1 MTSPGSFCFS
11 CPALGKKMTAKY
23 RHSFI
28 PSGWGI
34 SASSCYSSNVMD
46 GSYSG
51 SLFLVGVLQFVC
63 LQGTLVT
70 GECCYVHVR
79 VTLTFFQHDK
89 LLSSWR

>member
-1 MTSPGSFCFS
+1 MTSPGSFPFS
-11 CPALGKKMTAKY
+11 CHALSKKMTAKY
-23 RHSFI
+23 IHIFI

-34 SASSCYSSNVMD
+34 SALICYSSNVMD

-51 SLFLVGVLQFVC
+51 SLFLVGILQFLC

-79 VTLTFFQHDK
+79 VTLIFFQHDK